1 MADTPIFRVTY
12 EDESRNRPNLW
23 GDRYY
28 FSGSVK
34 EGEDYPWLQDNM
46 PLGIPDLTPTFV
58 FNGKWDPELQL
69 AKIKVQIALYET
81 RGITQ

>member
-1 MADTPIFRVTY
+1 MTY

-34 EGEDYPWLQDNM
+34 EGADYSWLQDNM
-46 PLGIPDLTPTFV
+46 PPGLPEIGPTFV
-58 FNGKWDPELQL
+58 FGERWDPEGRL
-69 AKIKVQIALYET
+69 ARTKAQIAWYKT
-81 RGITQ
+81 RDITLH